1 MSVSPSLRML
11 RTSLT
16 GHRNLSTRDV
26 TVSAVAVRTEGKAN
40 STRRGVLGTQSQ
52 GAGGSMRQAGHPIMT
67 AWGRRD
73 AGTPFIPEGKLIVSR
88 MARFNKYKYRMPG

>member
-16 GHRNLSTRDV
+16 GHQNLSTRDV
-26 TVSAVAVRTEGKAN
+26 TISAVAVRTEGKTN
-40 STRRGVLGTQSQ
+40 STRRGMLGTQSQ
-52 GAGGSMRQAGHPIMT
+52 GAGGSMRQGPIMT

-73 AGTPFIPEGKLIVSR
+73 AGTPFILEGKLIVSR